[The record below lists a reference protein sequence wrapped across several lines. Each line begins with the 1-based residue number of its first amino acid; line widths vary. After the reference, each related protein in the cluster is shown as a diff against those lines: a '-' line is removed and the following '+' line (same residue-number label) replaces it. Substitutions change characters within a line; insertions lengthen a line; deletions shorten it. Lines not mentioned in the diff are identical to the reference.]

1 MNLLLEGPDG
11 MPCYTDMR
19 AVLKAMAVEASSY
32 DWFVSDMEA
41 NVPIS
46 ALIEGDGWL
55 SGEEFAQLLADDI
68 QFIWAVFSAVPPG
81 IRFDVSSPP
90 SADRNGRF
98 WRPPDVQPQLQ
109 GACFEIVCWD
119 SSATLF
125 VGISPQQAE
134 CVTAAYPA
142 AKPLSAAWPKVDM

>member
-1 MNLLLEGPDG
+1 MNLLLEGPDS
-11 MPCYTDMR
+11 MPFYTDMR

-81 IRFDVSSPP
+81 TRFDVSSPP

-98 WRPPDVQPQLQ
+98 WRPPDVQPQLP

-134 CVTAAYPA
+134 CVAAAYPA
-142 AKPLSAAWPKVDM
+142 AKPLSSAWPKANI